1 MSSQVF
7 GASLFFLLFC
17 TFTMPMGSSMVNVY
31 GARQAITFSRTPN
44 GYNNQSGAFKLSGQ
58 LTDDAGN
65 GEVCVMYDYFIFNTQ
80 GGQELQGS
88 LQASGTVGW
97 IYYMILSSPYQ
108 LYGFENS
115 NCGVGYWEQIAPASA
130 INWTAPK
137 DGQYALVFVT
147 NGFSSAT
154 MYFTQ

>member
-1 MSSQVF
+1 MGSQTF
-7 GASLFFLLFC
+7 GASLLFLMF
-17 TFTMPMGSSMVNVY
+17 TFTMSSAIVNVY

-115 NCGVGYWEQIAPASA
+115 NCGANWRQIAPASA
-130 INWTAPK
+130 VNWTAPK
-137 DGQYALVFVT
+137 DGQYALVFLT
-147 NGFSSAT
+147 NGFYSAT
-154 MYFTQ
+154 VYFTQ